1 MRKRPYRE
9 TIRLKRHF
17 IFRLSNFLFFVLIL
31 LFIYGRNLRFGVE
44 GHLRLLD
51 IFDLDVVCAEVGH
64 VRGGALTVLRCV
76 LLHFIL
82 DREVLDDHIVRV
94 GSTELTCELAAKE
107 GNLHADVLAR
117 LVLIL
122 LAVFV
127 MADEGDVIEQ
137 GILVAVLLDFRSRC
151 LRRII
156 ECSHV
161 GIVILVL
168 IGHFL
173 HAELNALRQVLL
185 EVHNDLNLS
194 FFDVLGVTAPLRLR
208 RAVNEQDLAVL
219 LERSPVLAVHRV
231 LIYGVLILVRR
242 LANRADDVAVQGCF
256 LICIV
261 LRIGSQQSEEAG
273 AGELTNVSDRCLLA
287 VIKRKHAVLIE
298 GNLHVDILF
307 VNVFAVF
314 IHDMEAELH
323 LLRRLGAL
331 RDGRLLDGGL
341 RNRLEALG

>member
-51 IFDLDVVCAEVGH
+51 VFDLDVVCAEVGH
-64 VRGGALTVLRCV
+64 VCGGALAVLRCV

-82 DREVLDDHIVRV
+82 YREVLDDHIVRV
-94 GSTELTCELAAKE
+94 GRTELTCELAAEE
-107 GNLHADVLAR
+107 GNLHTDVLAR
-117 LVLIL
+117 LVLVL

-127 MADEGDVIEQ
+127 VADEGDVIEQ

-151 LRRII
+151 LRCVI
-156 ECSHV
+156 ERSHIRV
-161 GIVILVL
+161 VILVL
-168 IGHFL
+168 VGHFL

-185 EVHNDLNLS
+185 EVHNDLDLS
-194 FFDVLGVTAPLRLR
+194 FFDVLGVTASLRLR
-208 RAVNEQDLAVL
+208 RAVNEQDFTVL
-219 LERSPVLAVHRV
+219 LERGPVLAVHRV
-231 LIYGVLILVRR
+231 LIHSVLILVRR
-242 LANRADDVAVQGCF
+242 LADRADDVAVQGCF

-261 LRIGSQQSEEAG
+261 LRIGSQQSEKTG
-273 AGELTNVSDRCLLA
+273 AGELANVSDRCLLA
-287 VIKRKHAVLIE
+287 VIECKHAFLIK
-298 GNLHVDILF
+298 GNLHVCILL
-307 VNVFAVF
+307 VDVFAVF
-314 IHDMEAELH
+314 VNDMEAELH
-323 LLRRLGAL
+323 LLRRLSAL
-331 RDGRLLDGGL
+331 RNGRLLDGGL